1 MISND
6 QISSAT
12 AFAPA
17 ETGLCELQA
26 LPEALVHKDF
36 DIYVPIEL
44 AVIRVLVS
52 DSRMSGS
59 ISDRREN
66 AAKRDVLRFTEVL
79 CDDCRAFF
87 AKRLIGSGFA

>member
-1 MISND
+1 MAST
-6 QISSAT
+6 T
-12 AFAPA
+12 AEA
-17 ETGLCELQA
+17 GLSELQA
-26 LPEALVHKDF
+26 LPEALVYKDF

-44 AVIRVLVS
+44 AVMKVLVA

-79 CDDCRAFF
+79 CDDCRPFF
-87 AKRLIGSGFA
+87 AKPLIRLLA